1 MIDILQYIDELKEIK
16 KLVEDQKPRYLIVD
30 KINEFMG
37 FKQKEVDEFEKWAEA
52 ESQKDAY
59 LGGYSE
65 EHIKQMTDERH
76 NQWGVAGEPK
86 KGGIQGYT
94 KASIRQSWRILA
106 TFFGKKA
113 SEINDFKGACHSERF
128 MVWCTD
134 IIIN

>member
-1 MIDILQYIDELKEIK
+1 MIDLLQYIDELKEIK

-30 KINEFMG
+30 KINEFIG

-86 KGGIQGYT
+86 KTRVQ
-94 KASIRQSWRILA
+94 
-106 TFFGKKA
+106 
-113 SEINDFKGACHSERF
+113 
-128 MVWCTD
+128 
-134 IIIN
+134 